1 MQKELLADGTVA
13 RVLGWKAGDLPYNP
27 EPAYFE
33 TEESLKD
40 FVYNGF
46 CSANLSKYDRSF
58 QTGRQDTGLF
68 KTM

>member
-1 MQKELLADGTVA
+1 MQEIVNRAKELLADGTVK

-33 TEESLKD
+33 KEEDFED

-46 CSANLSKYDRSF
+46 C
-58 QTGRQDTGLF
+58 
-68 KTM
+68 